1 MNQRLEEL
9 AQMRDEIENIPEEMQ
24 MPALTSRV
32 KKRVWRHRALVSVRN
47 VMITLVILL
56 GGLTIGV
63 NTSRTFADSVKSIPV
78 LNKLA
83 AAVDFSGG
91 YKDAVREEYVT
102 KIGKVA
108 KTKYGD
114 VVLSYAMS
122 DDSTLVMFLGGSWE
136 KEHRDIILSRL
147 VDADTGEEIGWSGT
161 LRALGDEETAWKI
174 LDPCWREYHRHVTA
188 ELELSEW
195 DGKLGDWKLLDTVSF
210 TFSVKKKLKAKEF
223 TVKKEFE
230 ANGFSYRI
238 EKVTMY
244 PLSTRVEVICLDDI
258 GTDAE
263 QTTGMKFSLVGEKES
278 RGVIDHNG
286 GTVLGETIEPGH
298 DIYYLESGYYMM
310 DSGEVTLC
318 LDEIDQL
325 PKEQKEVIYDSKKK
339 TLTDAKGELKE
350 IKVIEESETRGG
362 EKPFEDGTKGKWLT
376 VEVPDGIVRNV
387 FSYAKKPDGTLGDI
401 EHWRGESD
409 SHYESFPIA
418 EDWRDEDGKIC
429 LIRNYPEYIIK
440 TDIKIPLKK

>member
-1 MNQRLEEL
+1 MNRLEEL
-9 AQMRDEIENIPEEMQ
+9 NQMKMEIETMPEEMQ
-24 MPALTSRV
+24 MPTLKARV
-32 KKRVWRHRALVSVRN
+32 KKRVWRHRALVAVRN
-47 VMITLVILL
+47 VMITLVALM

-63 NTSRTFADSVKSIPV
+63 NTSESFADSVKSIPV

-83 AAVDFSGG
+83 AAVNFSGG
-91 YKDAVREEYVT
+91 YEDAVREEYVT
-102 KIGKVA
+102 KIGKVV

-122 DDSTLVMFLGGSWE
+122 DDSTLVMFFGGDWE
-136 KEHRDIILSRL
+136 KKHRDLMLSKL
-147 VDADTGEEIGWSGT
+147 IDADTGKEIRWSGCT
-161 LRALGDEETAWKI
+161 SALGEKEKSWKV
-174 LDPCWREYHRHVTA
+174 LDPCWREYHKHVTA
-188 ELELSEW
+188 ELELSKW
-195 DGKLGDWKLLDTVSF
+195 DGKKGEHKVLETVSF
-210 TFSVKKKLKAKEF
+210 TFTTDKKLKSKEF

-263 QTTGMKFSLVGEKES
+263 QTLGMKFSLVGKNES
-278 RGVIDHNG
+278 RSVIEHNG

-298 DIYYLESGYYMM
+298 YIYYLESGYYMM

-339 TLTDAKGELKE
+339 TLTDGKGELKD
-350 IKVIEESETRGG
+350 IKVIKESKNRGG

-376 VEVPDGIVRNV
+376 VEVPDGIIRNV

-401 EHWRGESD
+401 EHWCGESD